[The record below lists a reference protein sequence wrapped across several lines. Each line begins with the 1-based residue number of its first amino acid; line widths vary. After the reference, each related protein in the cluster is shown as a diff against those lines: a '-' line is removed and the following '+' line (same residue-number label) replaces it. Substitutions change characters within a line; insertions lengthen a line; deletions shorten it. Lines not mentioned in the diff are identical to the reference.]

1 MPVYYKN
8 QVLRHNGTLLTEF
21 LTLANIVS
29 LDFELIEDNNIDIE
43 ELWGNCVG
51 DSNQCRDDFMLK
63 NRAKINEL
71 VRKYNELNRE
81 IKELKE

>member
-29 LDFELIEDNNIDIE
+29 LDFELIEDNNIDIDSIEKISIRPYSTYAGVLEYLE
-43 ELWGNCVG
+43 EKGNEII
-51 DSNQCRDDFMLK
+51 DSLK
-63 NRAKINEL
+63 Q
-71 VRKYNELNRE
+71 LNRE
-81 IKELKE
+81 IKELKGK

>member
-29 LDFELIEDNNIDIE
+29 LDYELIEDNNIDIYYK
-43 ELWGNCVG
+43 
-51 DSNQCRDDFMLK
+51 FK
-63 NRAKINEL
+63 L
-71 VRKYNELNRE
+71 V
-81 IKELKE
+81 